1 MKSIPIA
8 NFETRYR
15 VCESGEII
23 NLANNTPL
31 KPMKQPNGYMHV
43 GLAKGNGEQHR
54 VTVHSIVA
62 LHFLPN
68 PYGYKQVNHKDGNK
82 SNNHVSNLEW
92 CSSQQNIHHAFITGL
107 RPGYMSADDKEALL
121 HRVLNG
127 EQVKDLAEEQ
137 NRRPETLHKMLRDT
151 AKRLGI
157 HDRWVLQM
165 RENRK
170 NVAIRNLSKIN
181 S

>member
-43 GLAKGNGEQHR
+43 
-54 VTVHSIVA
+54 
-62 LHFLPN
+62 
-68 PYGYKQVNHKDGNK
+68 NHKDGNK

-92 CSSQQNIHHAFITGL
+92 CSAQQNIHHAFITGL
-107 RPGYMSADDKEALL
+107 RPGYMSAADKEALL

-170 NVAIRNLSKIN
+170 NVAI
-181 S
+181 